1 MATSLEQREQQ
12 TNMGQAWTP
21 VLITETKDDQGVT
34 HVVRTRYYDN
44 GKIEEVD
51 GEAWAL
57 VEVNAIN
64 TFP

>member
-1 MATSLEQREQQ
+1 MATSLEQREQNTDMGNPW
-12 TNMGQAWTP
+12 TNILISEFKDTSGQA
-21 VLITETKDDQGVT
+21 

-57 VEVNAIN
+57 VEISAIN
-64 TFP
+64 KFP